1 MKSLDTNVIIRFL
14 VNDDKKQ
21 SEIVR
26 ALFLQ
31 AEKDGSSFNISVP
44 VLLETLYVLD
54 SVYEYKRDEIL
65 NAVESML
72 HMKIFSFQNPDVIQ
86 QLVAAGNKSKIELE
100 DLFIGLSAKEYGCEP
115 TITFDKKAAKSD
127 LFELI
132 E

>member
-31 AEKDGSSFNISVP
+31 AEKDGSSFHISAP
-44 VLLETLYVLD
+44 VILETLYVLD

-100 DLFIGLSAKEYGCEP
+100 DLFIGLSAKEYGYEP

>member
-21 SEIVR
+21 AEIVK

-31 AEKDGSSFNISVP
+31 AEKEGSSFHISAP
-44 VLLETLYVLD
+44 VLLETLSVLD

-65 NAVESML
+65 NAIEFML
-72 HMKIFSFQNPDVIQ
+72 NMKIFSFENPNIIQ
-86 QLVAAGNKSKIELE
+86 QLAAAGNKSKIELE
-100 DLFIGLSAKEYGCEP
+100 DLFIGLSAKEYGCET

-127 LFELI
+127 LFEMI